1 MTNEHRRT
9 AILIAGAVSTTLL
22 LAGCNTTTQSV
33 KDTSANLWK
42 KTQQGFTQTFTGIPA
57 DDSTAC
63 YKSHRVPFYEQ
74 ANEASKSR
82 SVVKGVGDIMGN
94 VVRRQFTGGNYSNQ
108 IGNLLA
114 QNFVATM
121 KSVVTDMRND
131 TARTQQLN
139 TRFTALTNCRRRE
152 AATINANYRAGKINR
167 STAQAR
173 LTSLRTVMSQDIAK
187 ARETNNQIRARTDEF
202 KLTTSTARRKVA
214 AAPNRAKRREREQ
227 EVRKAEDAVQT
238 NQKALNESVAS
249 VDEAQTLVTE
259 SEGGFNLQSFLDHLR
274 HAWRTKFA

>member
-1 MTNEHRRT
+1 MINEHRRT
-9 AILIAGAVSTTLL
+9 AILIAAAVSSTLL
-22 LAGCNTTTQSV
+22 LAGCNATTQSV
-33 KDTSANLWK
+33 KDTSANAWE
-42 KTQQGFTQTFTGIPA
+42 KTKQGFNQTFSGVPA

-74 ANEASKSR
+74 ANQASKSK
-82 SVVKGVGDIMGN
+82 SVVKGVGDVMGN
-94 VVRRQFTGGNYSNQ
+94 VVRRQFTGGTYSNQ
-108 IGNLLA
+108 IGNMLA

-139 TRFTALTNCRRRE
+139 GRFTALTNCRRRE
-152 AATINANYRAGKINR
+152 ASTINANYRARKITR
-167 STAQAR
+167 STAQAK
-173 LTSLRTVMSQDIAK
+173 LASLRAVMSQDIAK

-202 KLTTSTARRKVA
+202 KLTTSTARQKVA
-214 AAPNRAKRREREQ
+214 VAPNRTSRRERER
-227 EVRKAEDAVQT
+227 EVKKAEKAVQT